1 MMRKF
6 VFLPALMMTVLLAGC
21 ASNLGGSSYYRGEAR
36 TIQRVRLGTLVAVRF
51 VTISGGQARG
61 QVTNGQIGTVVGGV
75 AGGIA
80 GSAIGGGRGAALATV
95 GGVVLGAIAGHAIGH
110 STGKVPG
117 VQLTVRLDSG
127 RLMAVVQQQG
137 HTTWTSGERVQ
148 VLYSADGI
156 VRVQPLN

>member
-1 MMRKF
+1 MRK
-6 VFLPALMMTVLLAGC
+6 LMILLALMGVVVVAGC

-36 TIQRVRLGTLVAVRF
+36 VIQRVRLGTLVAVRF
-51 VTISGGQARG
+51 VTLSGGQARG
-61 QVTNGQIGTVVGGV
+61 QITNGDIGTVVGGV

-127 RLMAVVQQQG
+127 RLVAIVQQQG
-137 HTTWTSGERVQ
+137 HTSWASGERVQ
-148 VLYSADGI
+148 VLYSPDGI